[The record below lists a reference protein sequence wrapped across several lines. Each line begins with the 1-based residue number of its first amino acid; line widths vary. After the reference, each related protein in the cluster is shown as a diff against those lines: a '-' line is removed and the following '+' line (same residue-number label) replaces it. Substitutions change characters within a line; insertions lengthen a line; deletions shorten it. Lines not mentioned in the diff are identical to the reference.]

1 MGDWRDHV
9 VPDWVAD
16 EYNKHVP
23 RDERIP
29 GGSTVDK
36 DYFDMDSSLSQNYV
50 ERHNSSSGNSN
61 QYNRPLNRYYDYHD
75 ERRSSLDLDDNEVGK
90 LAIFLLIVGWFIMMN
105 LFLYITR

>member
-23 RDERIP
+23 SDERIP
-29 GGSTVDK
+29 GSSTVDK
-36 DYFDMDSSLSQNYV
+36 DYFDVDSSLSQNYV

-61 QYNRPLNRYYDYHD
+61 NYSKPLNTYYDFQA
-75 ERRSSLDLDDNEVGK
+75 ERRTSFRSDDNEVGK
-90 LAIFLLIVGWFIMMN
+90 LAVFLLIVFWFIGMYFFTW
-105 LFLYITR
+105 LLS